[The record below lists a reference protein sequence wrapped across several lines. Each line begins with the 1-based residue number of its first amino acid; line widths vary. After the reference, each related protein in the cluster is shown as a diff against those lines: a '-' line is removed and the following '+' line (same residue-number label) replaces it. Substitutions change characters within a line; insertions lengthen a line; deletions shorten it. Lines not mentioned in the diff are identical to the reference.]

1 MEEIK
6 KVIQDGFEEI
16 VFEDEDK
23 EILLNKI
30 KRSRRKNIKQKTLIV
45 FSSVAMIWLLLF
57 SSANQIIT
65 YAIDQSAEK
74 MELQLKMYNSVLYYE
89 TVQGQ
94 YQEIDYLREQKEQV
108 NFKINEG
115 DNPGGTVQI
124 NINDNIYIEEKSN
137 GDKRIVYE
145 NSPEGEIVTED
156 KRTMVDKITQ
166 NLFEKWETLK
176 DAYVIMNDG
185 IPGYNYRERP
195 SYIHY
200 SSFITFPQAPAHY
213 LRVLENWEIKEEG
226 TLLGR
231 KVKVIEGEFDKNSKE
246 KFRSETFK
254 MWVDTESGVLLKY
267 ISYDKDG
274 KPTKE
279 VQVNE
284 IKFNEDLNDEDFL
297 E

>member
-6 KVIQDGFEEI
+6 KVIEDGFEEI
-16 VFEDEDK
+16 IFDDEDK
-23 EILLNKI
+23 EILLDTI
-30 KRSRRKNIKQKTLIV
+30 KRSRRRNIKQKTLII
-45 FSSVAMIWLLLF
+45 FSSAAMIWLLLF

-94 YQEIDYLREQKEQV
+94 YQETDYLREQKEQV
-108 NFKINEG
+108 KFKISEG
-115 DNPGGTVQI
+115 DTPGGTVQI

-137 GDKRIVYE
+137 GNKRIVYE
-145 NSPEGEIVTED
+145 DSPEGEIVSED
-156 KRTMVDKITQ
+156 KRTIVDKFTQ
-166 NLFEKWETLK
+166 NFFEKWETLK
-176 DAYVIMNDG
+176 DAFVIMNDG

-274 KPTKE
+274 KMTKE

-284 IKFNEDLNDEDFL
+284 IKFNEDLNAEDYL

>member
-6 KVIQDGFEEI
+6 RVIGDGLDDI
-16 VFEDEDK
+16 VFDNEDK
-23 EILLNKI
+23 EFLLDKI
-30 KRSRRKNIKQKTLIV
+30 KRARRKKVKQKSLIV

-65 YAIDQSAEK
+65 YAIDQSAVK
-74 MELQLKMYNSVLYYE
+74 MELQLKMYNSVLFYE

-94 YQEIDYLREQKEQV
+94 YQETDYLREQKEQV
-108 NFKINEG
+108 KFKINEG
-115 DNPGGTVQI
+115 DTPGGTVQI

-145 NSPEGEIVTED
+145 DSPEGEIVTED
-156 KRTMVDKITQ
+156 KRTMVEKFTQ

-185 IPGYNYRERP
+185 IPGYNYRKRP

-200 SSFITFPQAPAHY
+200 SSFITFPQVPAHY

-231 KVKVIEGEFDKNSKE
+231 KVKVIEGKFDQNSKE

-254 MWVDTESGVLLKY
+254 MWVDTESGVLLKF
-267 ISYDKDG
+267 ISYDKNG
-274 KPTKE
+274 KLTKE

-284 IKFNEDLNDEDFL
+284 IKFNEDLNVGDFL

>member
-6 KVIQDGFEEI
+6 KVIEDGFEEI
-16 VFEDEDK
+16 IFDDEDK
-23 EILLNKI
+23 EILLDTI
-30 KRSRRKNIKQKTLIV
+30 KRSRRRNIKQKTLII
-45 FSSVAMIWLLLF
+45 FSSAAMIWLLLF

-94 YQEIDYLREQKEQV
+94 YQETDYLREQKEQV
-108 NFKINEG
+108 KFKISEG
-115 DNPGGTVQI
+115 DTPGGTVQI

-137 GDKRIVYE
+137 GNKRIVYE
-145 NSPEGEIVTED
+145 DSPEGEIVSED
-156 KRTMVDKITQ
+156 KRTIVDKFTQ

-176 DAYVIMNDG
+176 DAFVIMNDG

-274 KPTKE
+274 KMTKE
-279 VQVNE
+279 VHVNE
-284 IKFNEDLNDEDFL
+284 IKFNEDLNAEDYL

>member
-6 KVIQDGFEEI
+6 KVIEDGFEDI
-16 VFEDEDK
+16 IFDDEDK
-23 EILLNKI
+23 EILLDNI
-30 KRSRRKNIKQKTLIV
+30 KRSRRRNIKQKTLIV
-45 FSSVAMIWLLLF
+45 FSSAAMIWLLLF

-74 MELQLKMYNSVLYYE
+74 IELQLKMYNSVLYYE

-94 YQEIDYLREQKEQV
+94 YQETDYLREQKEQV
-108 NFKINEG
+108 KFKISEG
-115 DNPGGTVQI
+115 DTPGGTVQI

-137 GDKRIVYE
+137 GNKRIVYE
-145 NSPEGEIVTED
+145 DSPEGEIVTED
-156 KRTMVDKITQ
+156 KRTMVDKFTQ

-176 DAYVIMNDG
+176 DAFVIMNDG

-267 ISYDKDG
+267 ISYDRDG
-274 KPTKE
+274 KMTKE

-284 IKFNEDLNDEDFL
+284 IKFNEDLNAEDYL

>member
-1 MEEIK
+1 MDEIK
-6 KVIQDGFEEI
+6 RVIGDGLEDI
-16 VFEDEDK
+16 VFDNEDK
-23 EILLNKI
+23 EFLLDKI
-30 KRSRRKNIKQKTLIV
+30 KQARRKKTKQKSLIV

-94 YQEIDYLREQKEQV
+94 YQETDYLREQKEQGK
-108 NFKINEG
+108 FKINEG
-115 DNPGGTVQI
+115 DTPGGNVQI

-137 GDKRIVYE
+137 GDKRFVYE
-145 NSPEGEIVTED
+145 DSPEGEIVTED
-156 KRTMVDKITQ
+156 TRTMVEKFTQ

-185 IPGYNYRERP
+185 MPGYNYRERP

-213 LRVLENWEIKEEG
+213 LRVLENWEIQEEG

-231 KVKVIEGEFDKNSKE
+231 KVKVIEGEFDKSSKE

-254 MWVDTESGVLLKY
+254 MWVDTETGVLLKY
-267 ISYDKDG
+267 FSYDKDG
-274 KPTKE
+274 KLTKE
-279 VQVNE
+279 VQVKE
-284 IKFNEDLNDEDFL
+284 IKFNEDLNVGDFL